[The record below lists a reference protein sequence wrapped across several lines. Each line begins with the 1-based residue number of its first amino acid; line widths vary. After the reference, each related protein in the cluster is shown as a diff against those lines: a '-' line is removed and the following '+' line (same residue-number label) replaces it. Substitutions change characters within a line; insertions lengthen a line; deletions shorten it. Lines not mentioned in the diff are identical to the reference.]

1 MGELVET
8 KAQPIFRKEHELA
21 DLLKKLKKL
30 SKKTIEV
37 LEQGLESKDERIR
50 QQAANKIMDYLIN
63 MSKEVN
69 QDQLSRLVLEVKASG
84 LAGAGSAVPEDDD
97 TPKLDFDN
105 IHPDFKDAE
114 VVDMSDVRAVK

>member
-1 MGELVET
+1 MSELVPT
-8 KAQPIFRKEHELA
+8 KAQPIFRKDHELA
-21 DLLKKLKKL
+21 DLLKRLKKL

-37 LEQGLESKDERIR
+37 LEQGLESTDERIR

-63 MSKEVN
+63 VSKEVN
-69 QDQLSRLVLEVKASG
+69 QDQLNRLVLDIKAQG
-84 LAGAGSAVPEDDD
+84 LVGAGTTAPEDDN

-105 IHPDFKDAE
+105 IHPDFADAE